1 MLKTVKLVPKID
13 INNINKI
20 QIIIIAGIE
29 AIAHLTIKITIEEN
43 GILKSLIATFCSFF
57 SLNISPSN
65 KLKILF
71 LTVQNYLNHFSI
83 FEIKLLNLYLIR

>member
-1 MLKTVKLVPKID
+1 MLKMVKLLPKID

-57 SLNISPSN
+57 SLNISPFN

-71 LTVQNYLNHFSI
+71 LFVQIYLNHFSI
-83 FEIKLLNLYLIR
+83 FEIKFLNLYLIR